1 MKTKNYLIGARY
13 LDFITKD
20 GDNIKGT
27 QVFLV
32 NADLVND
39 NDNRVPEKV
48 FVKKDLTK
56 SLLTALRSYD
66 RDLLVPVECDVT
78 LSGTKIIYNDIK
90 VVDKF

>member
-13 LDFITKD
+13 LDFTTKD

-32 NADLVND
+32 NADLIND
-39 NDNRVPEKV
+39 NDNRIPEKV
-48 FVKKDLTK
+48 FIKKDITK

-66 RDLLVPVECDVT
+66 RNLLVPVECDVT

>member
-13 LDFITKD
+13 LDFTTKE

-39 NDNRVPEKV
+39 NDNRIPEKV
-48 FVKKDLTK
+48 FVNKDIIKPLID
-56 SLLTALRSYD
+56 ALSSYD

>member
-13 LDFITKD
+13 LDFNTKN

-27 QVFLV
+27 QIFLV
-32 NADLVND
+32 NADLAND

-48 FVKKDLTK
+48 FIKRDITK

>member
-13 LDFITKD
+13 LDFTTKD

-32 NADLVND
+32 NAELN
-39 NDNRVPEKV
+39 NEYDNRIPEKV
-48 FVKKDLTK
+48 FIKKDITK
-56 SLLTALRSYD
+56 SLFTALRSYD

-90 VVDKF
+90 VIDKI

>member
-1 MKTKNYLIGARY
+1 MKTKNYMIGARY
-13 LDFITKD
+13 LDFTTKD

-32 NADLVND
+32 NAELVND
-39 NDNRVPEKV
+39 NDNRIPEKV
-48 FVKKDLTK
+48 FIKKDIIK
-56 SLLTALRSYD
+56 SLITALRSYD